1 MKIINKS
8 TFFRIVCSILLL
20 NVLYIFNSCKDS
32 KEETFYNVPKPAE
45 QIAIENALNNQGSI
59 KSEDKSLI
67 DTVIIELG
75 DRISFNEYID
85 FGMNVKEWNK
95 AIALLVKKGE
105 FELLSDQGIDNS
117 YYGVNIFMDGPA
129 SQKQFFFGNFDK
141 PNKELSPNKIEVVR
155 VGNEIISDLFLVNIA
170 TKWENINIHQ
180 ANTFINK
187 YLRKY
192 HLKQLCGNKNI
203 PLDPEISIDLEFANR
218 MRNMTGQIEE
228 NDINKD
234 EHWEEFELQTKSLF
248 SNGQLYF
255 AFKVVETRHIV
266 YKVSTTGEYTAVK
279 NKFKL
284 FDVYLDISPIKFNK
298 ILIKEYLTEAEI
310 NNSRLKNQQED
321 LINKAL
327 NAK

>member
-1 MKIINKS
+1 
-8 TFFRIVCSILLL
+8 
-20 NVLYIFNSCKDS
+20 
-32 KEETFYNVPKPAE
+32 
-45 QIAIENALNNQGSI
+45 
-59 KSEDKSLI
+59 
-67 DTVIIELG
+67 
-75 DRISFNEYID
+75 
-85 FGMNVKEWNK
+85 
-95 AIALLVKKGE
+95 
-105 FELLSDQGIDNS
+105 
-117 YYGVNIFMDGPA
+117 
-129 SQKQFFFGNFDK
+129 
-141 PNKELSPNKIEVVR
+141 
-155 VGNEIISDLFLVNIA
+155 
-170 TKWENINIHQ
+170 
-180 ANTFINK
+180 
-187 YLRKY
+187 
-192 HLKQLCGNKNI
+192 LCGNKNI